1 VKGFSPPNLHTLALC
16 HTVFMGNTHLSFRT
30 EESKCSEL
38 DKLAKSMDRD
48 RSWVI
53 NEAIDSYL
61 ELHRWQLERIEKG
74 IAASKAGRT
83 LSTEEVLQRIEDMIA
98 ETKARKAIMARK

>member
-1 VKGFSPPNLHTLALC
+1 
-16 HTVFMGNTHLSFRT
+16 MGNTHISFRT

-38 DKLAKSMDRD
+38 DKLAESMDRD